1 MAQYTHGCP
10 VLANHIHASK
20 PMNTI
25 LHLNTDCG
33 TANYRHVMKEVGF
46 ELWLVQVQTDHYT
59 TTTICLWYIPY
70 TPHVTVTQAYW
81 QRVFCVGGKLI
92 SWSTFLAL
100 ECSLEQVKMN
110 CDTITCVCICVCVC
124 VLFLLCCSEV
134 KVCTSPNYS
143 CKFTTSFSVYI
154 ALPFNDQWSHFLWR
168 SSCHIWSCCINE
180 HHSQTPTLTSTA
192 LHGSTYLQDD
202 TQIRISP
209 WGFQC
214 SLAVC

>member
-110 CDTITCVCICVCVC
+110 RDTITCVCM
-124 VLFLLCCSEV
+124 LFFLCCSEV
-134 KVCTSPNYS
+134 KVCASPNYG
-143 CKFTTSFSVYI
+143 CKFTTSSSV
-154 ALPFNDQWSHFLWR
+154 LL
-168 SSCHIWSCCINE
+168 CHSMT
-180 HHSQTPTLTSTA
+180 SDLTSCGEA
-192 LHGSTYLQDD
+192 PATYGAAASMSIILKHPHWHHMAPLTFRMTPKYVFLPGDF
-202 TQIRISP
+202 S
-209 WGFQC
+209 
-214 SLAVC
+214 AA